1 MAGPVAIFVA
11 IAVLTRHRVADPM
24 RDRFLDLQPTDS
36 SSRWRFPLTLDVCVG
51 PPGNVFMYG
60 GAGLG
65 AAIQALE
72 CATGR
77 TVIWATAQYLSVG
90 RPGSVV
96 DLDLTLS
103 VQGRRTSQARVVGR
117 IDGDEVFVVLAALG
131 GGADGG
137 SHQWAEPPDMPAP
150 AACVP
155 AELWVGQTD
164 NLNARLELR
173 MAPNLY
179 GQGPRE
185 GRLSPDGRLVF
196 WIRGREP
203 APVDSGLLAVF
214 ADYVPAG
221 VGVAFGREG
230 GGNSLD
236 NTLRIVGAAPTSWT
250 LCDVR
255 VGAAN
260 NGVAH
265 GAMNLFNENGQ
276 LLATSSQ
283 SVIVRFL

>member
-1 MAGPVAIFVA
+1 MSE
-11 IAVLTRHRVADPM
+11 
-24 RDRFLDLQPTDS
+24 RFLKLHPTGS
-36 SSRWRFPLTLDVCVG
+36 ALSWRFPITLDVCVG
-51 PPGNVFMYG
+51 PPGNIFMYG

-72 CATGR
+72 SATGR
-77 TVIWATAQYLSVG
+77 IVLWATAQYLSVA
-90 RPGSVV
+90 RPGAVI
-96 DLDLTLS
+96 DLDLTLA

-117 IDGDEVFVVLAALG
+117 IDDQDVFVVLAALG
-131 GGADGG
+131 SGVEGVLQ
-137 SHQWAEPPDMPAP
+137 QWAEPPDMPAP
-150 AACVP
+150 LDCSP
-155 AELWVGQTD
+155 AELWAGQTD
-164 NLNARLELR
+164 NLNGRLELR
-173 MAPNLY
+173 MAPGRY

-185 GRLSPDGRLVF
+185 GRLSPDGRLAF
-196 WIRGREP
+196 WIRSRQEARP
-203 APVDSGLLAVF
+203 DSSLLAVF

-236 NTLRIVGAAPTSWT
+236 NTLRFVGVPPTPWV

-255 VGAAN
+255 VSAAN

-265 GAMNLFNENGQ
+265 GAMNLFNEDGR
-276 LLATSSQ
+276 LLAVGSQ